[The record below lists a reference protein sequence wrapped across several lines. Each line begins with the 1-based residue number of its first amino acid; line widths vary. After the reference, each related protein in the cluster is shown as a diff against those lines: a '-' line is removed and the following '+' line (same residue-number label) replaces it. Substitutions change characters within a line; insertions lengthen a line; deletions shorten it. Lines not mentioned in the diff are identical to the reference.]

1 MLSYGN
7 QKCFNSTHNTLL
19 IFSVQW
25 TYNPIYGTVITKD
38 QQINKQKTQHRKSNQ
53 RQWTYNIKNQQ
64 KEVKILLK

>member
-7 QKCFNSTHNTLL
+7 QKCFNSTHSTLL

-25 TYNPIYGTVITKD
+25 TYNTIYGTVITKD

-53 RQWTYNIKNQQ
+53 RQWTYNIKNQ
-64 KEVKILLK
+64 KKKVKILLK